1 MLLMILED
9 IEVIELLI
17 IVKHKLLLIMILLIK
32 NGKIFKLE
40 ILFNYQ
46 MINLLQ
52 FHFYLFILFLKIN
65 LLFKADIVIL
75 STSEDNGLCYIETAE
90 LDG

>member
-1 MLLMILED
+1 
-9 IEVIELLI
+9 
-17 IVKHKLLLIMILLIK
+17 
-32 NGKIFKLE
+32 
-40 ILFNYQ
+40 

-52 FHFYLFILFLKIN
+52 FDFYLFILFLKIN
-65 LLFKADIVIL
+65 LLLKADIVIL

>member
-1 MLLMILED
+1 MILED
-9 IEVIELLI
+9 IKVIELLI
-17 IVKHKLLLIMILLIK
+17 IVKHKLLLIMISLIK

>member
-1 MLLMILED
+1 MILED